1 MSTGYWVVRAH
12 IRVIQAHTAT
22 GALVGTAAGAWNALH
37 GPEAPFSSYP
47 CRALLALPMAAGGL
61 FIGGAMGA
69 LTGAFFPVPHLAVLC
84 AATWRYCGVPTPSW
98 VVECKNISQL
108 KKANGQR

>member
-37 GPEAPFSSYP
+37 GPEAASYP

-84 AATWRYCGVPTPSW
+84 AANFPIPWRYSGAPPAHPQV
-98 VVECKNISQL
+98 
-108 KKANGQR
+108 

>member
-12 IRVIQAHTAT
+12 IRVIQAHTLV
-22 GALVGTAAGAWNALH
+22 GALVGTAAGAWNAMH

-61 FIGGAMGA
+61 F
-69 LTGAFFPVPHLAVLC
+69 TGAFFPVPHLAVLC
-84 AATWRYCGVPTPSW
+84 AANFPPPLGVTAGPRR
-98 VVECKNISQL
+98 Q
-108 KKANGQR
+108 GG